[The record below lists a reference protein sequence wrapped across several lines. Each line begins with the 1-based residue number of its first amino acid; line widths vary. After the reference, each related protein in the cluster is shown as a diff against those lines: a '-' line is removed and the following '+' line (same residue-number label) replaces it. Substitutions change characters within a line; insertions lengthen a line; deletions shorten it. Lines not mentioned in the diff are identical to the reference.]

1 MFCCRKLYT
10 ASADRGPRTQVLQ
23 ASRKRNDQVR
33 KRPGLSNFIPFP
45 FVAEIPTRKS
55 MERGSRGDGWAG
67 GRSRNIWYQG
77 RWRGMEEM
85 IDETVERRVVRL

>member
-1 MFCCRKLYT
+1 MFCCRKLYK

-23 ASRKRNDQVR
+23 ASRKRNDQAR

-55 MERGSRGDGWAG
+55 MERGRRGDGRAVEVG
-67 GRSRNIWYQG
+67 TYGIKEDG
-77 RWRGMEEM
+77 EGWR
-85 IDETVERRVVRL
+85 R